1 MKQHNAAQRRALKS
15 AAQSL
20 YRAFLALESPAE
32 VRAFLLDLCTPAE
45 VEAMVDRWW
54 AACLLVEGRPYRE
67 ISQIT
72 GVSVTTIGRVARF
85 LDQGEGGYQVA
96 MQRTSGENP

>member
-1 MKQHNAAQRRALKS
+1 MKKL
-15 AAQSL
+15 SL
-20 YRAFLALESPAE
+20 LDSAFLTLESPVE

-54 AACLLVEGRPYRE
+54 AACLLAEGRPYRE
-67 ISQIT
+67 ISEIT

-85 LDQGEGGYQVA
+85 MDQGEGGYRIA
-96 MQRTSGENP
+96 MQRTAGEYP